1 MIPNA
6 NSILALAVIVLAGI
20 AGGWLARLVR
30 LPHVTGQIL
39 IGVLIGG
46 AGLNLLGPDAGAR
59 LDTVTNFALG
69 VIALTIGEHLNINR
83 LRNAGKRLFFLLLT
97 ESIVT
102 PLIVFGAGMLV
113 LHTPWLPLLLAAMSI
128 STAPATVVALIKETK
143 SKGVFVKTLSAAVA
157 LNNIACIVVFAV
169 ARAFADVGE
178 TTGAAVSLWAMIG
191 TPLLQLGLA
200 IAIGAVAG
208 VALVALTRNVVLSDR
223 LAAAS
228 IITLLVTSGLALYL
242 QVSLLLTCLALGF
255 TLSNLMP
262 RRRELGV
269 QAFEN
274 MEPAIFAAF
283 FTLAGMNLHF
293 QHVAE
298 VGVVAIVVFAGRFVG
313 KLLSANVAMRF
324 AGATANV
331 RRYLGLALIPQAGV
345 AVGLILLVQQDPQLE
360 PLHGIILAVGLTT
373 VMANEL
379 VGSVTTSIALRRSGD
394 AGKDRP
400 RLIDFIQEENIVTN
414 ITAATK
420 DEAIAKLTDV
430 LISTNH
436 LRVDR
441 DKLLSTFLEREKEAS
456 TCVGAGLAIP
466 HGILEGERKMC
477 GVMGLSRD
485 GLNFET
491 PDGRP
496 VHCMVLLA
504 TPDSERDRH
513 LEVIA
518 ALARAI
524 GRDEGIQ
531 EQLFNAESAA
541 HAYEVLHAEEAE
553 DFNYYLS
560 DASP

>member
-1 MIPNA
+1 MLVNA
-6 NSILALAVIVLAGI
+6 NPILALAIIVLAGL
-20 AGGWLARLVR
+20 AGGWVARLVR

-46 AGLNLLGPDAGAR
+46 AGLDLFGTEAVSR

-69 VIALTIGEHLNINR
+69 VIALTIGDHLNLSR
-83 LRNAGKRLFFLLLT
+83 LRNAGKRLFILLLT
-97 ESIVT
+97 ESILT
-102 PLIVFGAGMLV
+102 PVIVFAVGIVV
-113 LHTPWLPLLLAAMSI
+113 LHSPWLPLLLAAMSI
-128 STAPATVVALIKETK
+128 STAPATIVALIKESK

-169 ARAFADVGE
+169 ARAFADVGLGSGG
-178 TTGAAVSLWAMIG
+178 TQPFGTMIVY
-191 TPLLQLGLA
+191 PLLQLLLA
-200 IAIGAVAG
+200 IGVGAVSG
-208 VALVALTRNVVLSDR
+208 VILIVLTRNTVRTER

-228 IITLLVTSGLALYL
+228 IITLLVASGVALYL
-242 QVSLLLTCLALGF
+242 QLSLLLTCLSLGF
-255 TLSNLMP
+255 TLANLTP
-262 RRRELGV
+262 NRRELGV

-293 QHVAE
+293 QHIGEIGLVA
-298 VGVVAIVVFAGRFVG
+298 GLVFAGRFVG
-313 KLLSANVAMRF
+313 KIVSANVAMRF
-324 AGATANV
+324 AGATERV

-345 AVGLILLVQQDPQLE
+345 AVGLILLVQQDPQLT
-360 PLHGIILAVGLTT
+360 PLHGIVLAVGLTT
-373 VMANEL
+373 VMVNEL
-379 VGSVTTSIALRRSGD
+379 VGSITTSFALRKSGD

-420 DEAIAKLTDV
+420 EEAIAKLTDV

-441 DKLLSTFLEREKEAS
+441 DRLLATFLERERQAS

-466 HGILEGERKMC
+466 HGILDEDRQMC
-477 GVMGLSRD
+477 GVMGLSRK
-485 GLNFET
+485 GLAFET

-504 TPDSERDRH
+504 TPENERDRH

-524 GRDEGIQ
+524 GRDQNIQ
-531 EQLFNAESAA
+531 DQLFNAETAA

-553 DFNYYLS
+553 DFNYFLS
-560 DASP
+560 DVEA